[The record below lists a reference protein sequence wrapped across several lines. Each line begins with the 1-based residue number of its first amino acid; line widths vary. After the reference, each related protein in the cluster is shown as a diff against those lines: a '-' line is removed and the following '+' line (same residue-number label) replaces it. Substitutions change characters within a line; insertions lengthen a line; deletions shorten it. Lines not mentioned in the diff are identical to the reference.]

1 VRFCKYR
8 ILRGLTRYSIVKER
22 TLAMLKSPVQAG
34 PGMQTPNGGERT
46 GQPLLDSQ
54 KIKKYYNAKLE
65 YCQEK

>member
-1 VRFCKYR
+1 VL

-22 TLAMLKSPVQAG
+22 TPAMLKSPVQAG
-34 PGMQTPNGGERT
+34 PGTQTPNGGEQT

-54 KIKKYYNAKLE
+54 KIKKHYIAKFA